1 MLIITYN
8 RNILEYE
15 WNGDTVKK
23 KLVILII
30 MIFLILALTYIYV
43 PFKSIINEYLLN
55 IFKPRYIVSENLS
68 KVDNNKNGVA
78 DALDVVNGAN
88 IEVLNKTK
96 YISKYYNGGYPPKEE
111 GVCTDVIWR
120 GFKTA
125 NINLKDLIDED
136 IKSNIKLYSRVD
148 DNPDPNIDFR
158 RVPNQ
163 DVFFS
168 RYCLILTTEVKSRDS
183 ENLKE
188 WQPGDI
194 VVFGYDHIGII
205 SDKRDK
211 NGIPYVIHNTKP
223 HASILKLSY
232 FTTPIH
238 GHYRWKFN

>member
-1 MLIITYN
+1 M
-8 RNILEYE
+8 
-15 WNGDTVKK
+15 KK
-23 KLVILII
+23 KLVILLII
-30 MIFLILALTYIYV
+30 VSLILIFTYKYI
-43 PFKSIINEYLLN
+43 PFKAIIDEFVFN
-55 IFKPRYIVSENLS
+55 IFKPKFIVSENFS

-78 DALDVVNGAN
+78 DVLDIVNGADK
-88 IEVLNKTK
+88 EVLNKTK
-96 YISKYYNGGYPPKEE
+96 YISNYYSGGYPPDKE

-125 NINLKDLIDED
+125 NINLKDLIDQD
-136 IKSNIKLYSRVD
+136 IKSNIKLYPRVEGK
-148 DNPDPNIDFR
+148 PDPNIDFR

-168 RYCLILTTEVKSRDS
+168 RYALSLTTKVKARNS

-194 VVFGYDHIGII
+194 VIFGQGHVGII

-211 NGIPYVIHNTKP
+211 NGIPYVIHNIKP

-238 GHYRWKFN
+238 GHYRWKFKNKT